1 MLDKL
6 KRTVELVNQLVASK
20 QNLADKLVEKGE
32 EVSLNTPFDE
42 LTQKA
47 GDYVPKTYVL
57 MDQNGREVVATYV
70 DEETIFDATEND
82 VREGKVFANETGV
95 VTGTKFIPS
104 YVVAEGVKVI
114 PAGSKFAI
122 THLSDNDR
130 HKFTKLQAAMCDFN
144 TSLSDSVS
152 TYMISVLG
160 AVYAV
165 QSTTPIANVVSDDAT
180 LSIDF
185 GIINDTNKP
194 KILRYFTYKEI
205 H

>member
-57 MDQNGREVVATYV
+57 VDQNGREVVATYV

-95 VTGTKFIPS
+95 VTGTK
-104 YVVAEGVKVI
+104 VI
-114 PAGSKFAI
+114 PVYNVSEGYAICPVGSKMSI
-122 THLSDNDR
+122 PLPILDKYD
-130 HKFTKLQAAMCDFN
+130 FTRLQIVVCRFN
-144 TSLSDSVS
+144 TSLSNSVYSDTIVLNDSVYRVES
-152 TYMISVLG
+152 TDKL
-160 AVYAV
+160 
-165 QSTTPIANVVSDDAT
+165 STVVKNSET
-180 LSIDF
+180 KSIDL
-185 GIINDTNKP
+185 GLVNSDTVP
-194 KILRYFTYKEI
+194 LILRYFTYKEI
-205 H
+205 Y